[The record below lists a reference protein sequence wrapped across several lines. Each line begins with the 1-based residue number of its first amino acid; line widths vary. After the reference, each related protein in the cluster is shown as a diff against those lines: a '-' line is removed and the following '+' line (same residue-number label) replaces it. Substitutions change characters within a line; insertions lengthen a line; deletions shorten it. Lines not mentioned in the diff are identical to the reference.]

1 MQTEIIFYLC
11 TYSFLI
17 LFSFLLLPWGLYKTS
32 PQGRLSFPKWLDRY
46 GISRMELL
54 FSIACLLSIM
64 IFNAIHM
71 IVPLIL
77 SFYAIIAFRHH
88 IQNDQLAIPHNKKI
102 LHAFFLAF
110 GLYLLIINGF
120 TVFGIW
126 EKANTIHD
134 YRLIQL
140 PIILTITS
148 CTLFKVRLRDFN
160 WSINAK
166 TLLYIFA
173 LFILLKIPYIVATD
187 FDSLKALP
195 VDYFFRNFFQQIY
208 YPSIVEEVIFR
219 GFLLSGLLSIGIRE
233 SKANMIQA
241 VVFGLIHAL
250 PPNELTIISILST
263 SMQMYLGYLIGK
275 IYLSTKSLTPCIIL
289 HGLIDTI

>member
-1 MQTEIIFYLC
+1 MQTEIIIYLC

-17 LFSFLLLPWGLYKTS
+17 LFSFLALPLGLYKAS
-32 PQGRLSFPKWLDRY
+32 PQGRLSFPNWLGRY

-54 FSIACLLSIM
+54 FSIACLLLIM

-77 SFYAIIAFRHH
+77 SFYALIAFRHS

-102 LHAFFLAF
+102 LYAFFLAF
-110 GLYLLIINGF
+110 GLYFLILNGF
-120 TVFGIW
+120 SIFGVL

-140 PIILTITS
+140 PIILTIFS

-166 TLLYIFA
+166 TLLTVFV
-173 LFILLKIPYIVATD
+173 LFGLLKLSYLVATD
-187 FDSLKALP
+187 FNSLKALP
-195 VDYFFRNFFQQIY
+195 VDYYFRNFIQQIY

-219 GFLLSGLLSIGIRE
+219 GFLFSGLLSIGIRE
-233 SKANMIQA
+233 PKANIIQA
-241 VVFGLIHAL
+241 LVFGLIHAL
-250 PPNELTIISILST
+250 PPNELTLISLLST
-263 SMQMYLGYLIGK
+263 SMQVYIGYLIGK
-275 IYLSTKSLTPCIIL
+275 LYLSTKSLTPCIIL
-289 HGLIDTI
+289 HALIDTI

>member
-11 TYSFLI
+11 AYSLFI

-32 PQGRLSFPKWLDRY
+32 PQGRPSFPKWLDSY

-54 FSIACLLSIM
+54 FSIACLLLIM

-77 SFYAIIAFRHH
+77 SYYAIIAFRHH
-88 IQNDQLAIPHNKKI
+88 LQNDQLAIPNNKKM

-110 GLYLLIINGF
+110 GLYFLILNGLSI
-120 TVFGIW
+120 FGVL

-140 PIILTITS
+140 PIILTIFS
-148 CTLFKVRLRDFN
+148 CALFRVRLRDFN

-166 TLLYIFA
+166 TLLSVFA
-173 LFILLKIPYIVATD
+173 LFIILKLSYIVATD
-187 FDSLKALP
+187 IDSLKGFP
-195 VDYFFRNFFQQIY
+195 VDYFFRNFIQQIY

-219 GFLLSGLLSIGIRE
+219 GFLLSGLLAIGIRE
-233 SKANMIQA
+233 PKANIIQA
-241 VVFGLIHAL
+241 LVFGLIHAL
-250 PPNELTIISILST
+250 PPNELTIISLLST
-263 SMQMYLGYLIGK
+263 SMQMYIGYLIGK
-275 IYLSTKSLTPCIIL
+275 VYLSTKSLTPCIIL